1 VYYLWVFH
9 PLNNKKTGVNTM
21 LSHLIGIL
29 FNPSEEWKK
38 IRDVECTIG
47 KCYCGYVFIMAAIAP
62 ISGYFGTTQFGW
74 EIGAREAVKLS
85 HESALIIAIAYYF
98 VMLIGVFSMG
108 LMIHWMGKTYNAEQS
123 MSRCIRL
130 AAYTATPLF
139 LVGIVELFPILW
151 LNFVIGL
158 PALALSVKL
167 LYTGVPIM
175 MEIDEDRGFLFSSSI
190 LAVGMVALVLM
201 MVATAILWF
210 NGFAPQFVD

>member
-1 VYYLWVFH
+1 
-9 PLNNKKTGVNTM
+9 M

-62 ISGYFGTTQFGW
+62 ISGYFGTTMFGW

-85 HESALIIAIAYYF
+85 SDSALIIAIAYYF
-98 VMLIGVFSMG
+98 VMLVGVFSMG
-108 LMIHWMGKTYNAEQS
+108 LMIHWMGKTYGSEQNL
-123 MSRCIRL
+123 SRCVRL
-130 AAYTATPLF
+130 AAFTATPLF
-139 LVGIVELFPILW
+139 LVGLVELFPILW

-158 PALALSVKL
+158 PALAYSVKL

-175 MEIDEDRGFLFSSSI
+175 MEVDQDRGFLFSSSI
-190 LAVGMVALVLM
+190 LAVGMVALIVM
-201 MVATAILWF
+201 MVCLLYTS
-210 NGFAPQFVD
+210 PSPRDRS

>member
-1 VYYLWVFH
+1 
-9 PLNNKKTGVNTM
+9 
-21 LSHLIGIL
+21 L

-62 ISGYFGTTQFGW
+62 ICGYIGTTTFGW
-74 EIGAREAVKLS
+74 EIGSREAIKLS
-85 HESALIIAIAYYF
+85 TDSALIIAIAYYL
-98 VMLIGVFSMG
+98 VMLVGVFSMG
-108 LMIHWMGKTYNAEQS
+108 LMIQWMGRTYGSEQNL
-123 MSRCIRL
+123 SRCVRL
-130 AAYTATPLF
+130 AAFTATPLF
-139 LVGIVELFPILW
+139 LVGVFELFPILW

-158 PALALSVKL
+158 PALAYSVKL

-175 MEIDEDRGFLFSSSI
+175 MEVDNERGFLFSSAV
-190 LAVGMVALVLM
+190 LAVGMVALIVM

>member
-1 VYYLWVFH
+1 
-9 PLNNKKTGVNTM
+9 M

-29 FNPSEEWKK
+29 FNPAEEWKK

-62 ISGYFGTTQFGW
+62 ISGYFGTTLFGW

-85 HESALIIAIAYYF
+85 HESALVIAIAYYF
-98 VMLIGVFSMG
+98 VMLVGVFSMG
-108 LMIHWMGKTYNAEQS
+108 LMIQWMAKTYGSEQNL
-123 MSRCIRL
+123 SRCVRL
-130 AAYTATPLF
+130 AAFTATPLF

-158 PALALSVKL
+158 PALAYSVKL

-175 MEIDEDRGFLFSSSI
+175 MEIDDERGFLFSSSI
-190 LAVGMVALVLM
+190 LAVGMVALIVML
-201 MVATAILWF
+201 VATAILWF

>member
-1 VYYLWVFH
+1 
-9 PLNNKKTGVNTM
+9 M

-62 ISGYFGTTQFGW
+62 VCGYFGTTMFGW

-85 HESALIIAIAYYF
+85 SDSALIIAIAYYF
-98 VMLIGVFSMG
+98 VMLVGVFSMG
-108 LMIHWMGKTYNAEQS
+108 AMIHWMGKTYNSEQNL
-123 MSRCIRL
+123 SRSVRL
-130 AAYTATPLF
+130 AAFTATPLF
-139 LVGIVELFPILW
+139 LVGFVELFPILW
-151 LNFVIGL
+151 LNFVLGL
-158 PALALSVKL
+158 PALAYSVKL

-190 LAVGMVALVLM
+190 LAVGMVALIVML
-201 MVATAILWF
+201 VATAILWF
-210 NGFAPQFVD
+210 NGFSPQFVD

>member
-1 VYYLWVFH
+1 
-9 PLNNKKTGVNTM
+9 M

-62 ISGYFGTTQFGW
+62 ISGYFGTTMFGW

-85 HESALIIAIAYYF
+85 PDSALMIAIAYYL
-98 VMLIGVFSMG
+98 VMLVGVFSMG
-108 LMIHWMGKTYNAEQS
+108 LMIHWMSKTYNVDQNL
-123 MSRCIRL
+123 SRSIRL

-139 LVGIVELFPILW
+139 LVGIIELLPILW
-151 LNFVIGL
+151 LNFVFGL
-158 PALALSVKL
+158 PALALSVRL
-167 LYTGVPIM
+167 LYTGLPIM
-175 MEIDEDRGFLFSSSI
+175 MEIDEDRGFLFSSAI
-190 LAVGMVALVLM
+190 LAVGMVSLIVM
-201 MVATAILWF
+201 MVAMAILWF